1 MLVGCSR
8 LSAFD
13 WDHLLQRIRKGHQG
27 RLWDRPWKGVFH
39 GVLLM
44 RGKQNCLP
52 VCTAILNMFPA
63 LGGDREV
70 LVNLRWLYLVL
81 TKSVVGI
88 WIGSC
93 SSSAEG
99 PSTITKTRGTLMPL
113 LRLFFL
119 SFFSWGSSIQRKSF
133 AVRFDGS
140 LGFVCRVVRELLSR
154 ASC

>member
-1 MLVGCSR
+1 MGCSR

-13 WDHLLQRIRKGHQG
+13 WDHLLQRIREGHQG
-27 RLWDRPWKGVFH
+27 RLWGRPWKGVVH

-52 VCTAILNMFPA
+52 VCIAILNIFPA

-99 PSTITKTRGTLMPL
+99 PSTITRLGGLMPL

-119 SFFSWGSSIQRKSF
+119 SFFLFLWTIHSETSF
-133 AVRFDGS
+133 AVRFDGR
-140 LGFVCRVVRELLSR
+140 LGFVCRVVHELLSR